1 MSNLKVAFNSNMV
14 AIRTGEFVEKSINTE
29 KGEFILDAS
38 TNMAIATLKEIAA
51 ANNVD
56 VSGIKG
62 REAITAAIL
71 AHVETL
77 KLPTMDTPP
86 QDEVVRESVKA
97 GVAAEKSDDDLL
109 IEIVQAGIKFS
120 QAQRFLKQAKEDLG
134 LVVSAK
140 DRREAVAEALGKDFA
155 PKTAEEVLEVIPSL
169 LTKIEDLT
177 EAQAKAQIRAYLK
190 RVDRPM
196 PELPKKAKAAGG
208 TGAASGMRGKIFS
221 FLTANPSATKE
232 EFNAFLVANKP
243 DRADKLLARFLPF
256 LSVVNAVAT
265 AK

>member
-1 MSNLKVAFNSNMV
+1 MSNLKVAFTSNMV

-86 QDEVVRESVKA
+86 QDEVVREIVKA

-155 PKTAEEVLEVIPSL
+155 PKTAEEVLEVIPT
-169 LTKIEDLT
+169 LTSKIEDLT

-196 PELPKKAKAAGG
+196 PELPKKAKTGG

-256 LSVVNAVAT
+256 LSVVNAVAA